1 MSNLVRKPLK
11 PGFLTTQLK
20 LNIALLNLNHAHF
33 SFFSG
38 KRELHRSKTL
48 PIIHPPKL
56 IPNDNET
63 TETVAS
69 GFGQGQGPAQR
80 KTSVPIIMCLQRRIK
95 TSPGTTLTGTV
106 KFLNFRTPEYF
117 AVNYLKFKQ
126 RGQTLGNFD
135 KKMQME

>member
-1 MSNLVRKPLK
+1 MIAAVPVHCFSITIILVSIASSSSLPPFVSNLVRKPLK

-20 LNIALLNLNHAHF
+20 LNIHVALLNLNHAHF
-33 SFFSG
+33 SCFSG

-63 TETVAS
+63 TGTVAS
-69 GFGQGQGPAQR
+69 GYGQGQGQAQR

-95 TSPGTTLTGTV
+95 TSPGTTLTGT
-106 KFLNFRTPEYF
+106 
-117 AVNYLKFKQ
+117 
-126 RGQTLGNFD
+126 
-135 KKMQME
+135 